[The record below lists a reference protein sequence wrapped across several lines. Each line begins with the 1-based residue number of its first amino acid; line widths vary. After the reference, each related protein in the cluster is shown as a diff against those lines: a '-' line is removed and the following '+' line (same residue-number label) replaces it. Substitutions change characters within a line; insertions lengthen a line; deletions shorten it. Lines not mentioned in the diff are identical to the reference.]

1 MSEEKLKKAQQETE
15 AAAQKTNEKIN
26 ELGDYEGTLYRSLN
40 GIQKVFDRIRNVSEE
55 KKQKYE
61 KLKAISVNWKQ
72 QVENIEVEYENAK
85 MKNVGQG
92 AAGIGAGMAVAA
104 LGPTAAMGVA
114 TTFGV
119 ASTGTAISALSGAA
133 ATNAALAW
141 LGGGALAAGGGGMAA
156 GSAFLALA
164 GPVGWA
170 VAGLAFVTSGILF
183 LRSKHNK
190 ERLENIY
197 TLISE
202 RDTKSYNLAIAEIG
216 ERIKKI
222 EDESHKLSDAITK
235 IKTFGT
241 DYGRMTESQQFELG
255 SYVNLMESAT
265 MLLVNPI
272 LGLQPKYTEQDFEK
286 MCALES
292 DSGFDWSWVA
302 AAPPK
307 EYCRQHK
314 KMVIS
319 LANLLYKIEL
329 DDEDRKVLA
338 KSLRKNEKFL
348 ELIDMDKDEF
358 DDSDIDTV
366 ERVLGVKYKL
376 KNNSVS
382 N

>member
-1 MSEEKLKKAQQETE
+1 MSTELSKLQKAQQKTE
-15 AAAQKTNEKIN
+15 VAAKKTNKKIN
-26 ELGDYEGTLYRSLN
+26 ELGKYAGTLYSFLN
-40 GIQKVFDRIRNVSEE
+40 EIQKVFNRIRNVSEE
-55 KKQKYE
+55 KRQKYE
-61 KLKAISVNWKQ
+61 ELKAISVHWKQ
-72 QVENIEVEYENAK
+72 QVEKIETEYKKTE
-85 MKNVGQG
+85 MKTVGQG
-92 AAGIGAGMAVAA
+92 VAGIGAGMAVAA
-104 LGPTAAMGVA
+104 LGPTAAMGIA

-119 ASTGTAISALSGAA
+119 ASTGTAISTLGGAA

-216 ERIKKI
+216 ERIKRI

-292 DSGFDWSWVA
+292 DSGFDWSGV
-302 AAPPK
+302 K

-319 LANLLYKIEL
+319 LDNLLYKIEL

-366 ERVLGVKYKL
+366 ERVLDVKYKL

>member
-1 MSEEKLKKAQQETE
+1 MSTELLKLQKAQQKTE
-15 AAAQKTNEKIN
+15 VAAKKTNKKIN
-26 ELGDYEGTLYRSLN
+26 ELGKYAGTLYSFLN
-40 GIQKVFDRIRNVSEE
+40 EIQKVFNRIRNVSEE
-55 KKQKYE
+55 KRQKYE
-61 KLKAISVNWKQ
+61 ELKAISVHWKQ
-72 QVENIEVEYENAK
+72 QVEKIETEYKKTE
-85 MKNVGQG
+85 MKTVGQG

-104 LGPTAAMGVA
+104 LGPTAAMGIA

-119 ASTGTAISALSGAA
+119 ASTGTAISTLGGAA

-216 ERIKKI
+216 ERIKRI

-292 DSGFDWSWVA
+292 DSGFDWSWV
-302 AAPPK
+302 K

-319 LANLLYKIEL
+319 LSNLLYKIEL

-366 ERVLGVKYKL
+366 ERVLDVKYKL